1 MRSNY
6 AGVLGYLFLVVGFA
20 LGGMAIVGLASTSYQ
35 WGVIATVI
43 AVVSFALAGLILVG
57 ISRREHHDP
66 LEPVMTKEGVSR
78 YEHRR
83 AVGNV

>member
-6 AGVLGYLFLVVGFA
+6 AGVLGYVFLIAGLA
-20 LGGMAIVGLASTSYQ
+20 LGGMAIVGVASGSYT
-35 WGVIATVI
+35 WGVIAAII
-43 AVVSFALAGLILVG
+43 AIVSLIAAGVILVG

-66 LEPVMTKEGVSR
+66 LEPVITPEGVER

-83 AVGNV
+83 ADGEV

>member
-6 AGVLGYLFLVVGFA
+6 AGVIGYIFFVAGLA
-20 LGGMAIVGLASTSYQ
+20 LGGMAIVGVASTDYM
-35 WGVIATVI
+35 WGFIAAAI
-43 AVVSFALAGLILVG
+43 AVVSLIIGMGILVG

-66 LEPVMTKEGVSR
+66 LEPVMTREGILR

-83 AVGNV
+83 AIGMV